1 MTGFGGLL
9 VQSVVAGAVIG
20 SFFKSVVKL
29 PTLIVK

>member
-1 MTGFGGLL
+1 MGFEGIIS
-9 VQSVVAGAVIG
+9 QSVGAGVVIG